1 MIRVRVRVNFK
12 IQENT
17 KLQKSEN
24 SNSPYKNV
32 TGMVR
37 KICTCHVLCI
47 LRNEE
52 FGRRGKAIEHCQVS
66 KYMFHIQ

>member
-32 TGMVR
+32 IGMVR
-37 KICTCHVLCI
+37 KFCTCHVLCI
-47 LRNEE
+47 QYSTK
-52 FGRRGKAIEHCQVS
+52 RRVWPQR
-66 KYMFHIQ
+66 